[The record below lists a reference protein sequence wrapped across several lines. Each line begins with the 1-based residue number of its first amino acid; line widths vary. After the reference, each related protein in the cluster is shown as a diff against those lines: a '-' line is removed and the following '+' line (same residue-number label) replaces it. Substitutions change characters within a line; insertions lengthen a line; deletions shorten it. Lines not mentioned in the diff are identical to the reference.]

1 MEKLI
6 EIIGKQQEGHENT
19 AVFMVGEQLKDIA
32 ASDPKCLEILKQ
44 DLEVE
49 GMGIVEAE
57 KEIKKYAD
65 KHKGKG
71 KVPCFCVSPMIA
83 DEILRKFYGL
93 PAREDANSQTLGNTP
108 SEPAKVEVKKP
119 SLSLLDFM

>member
-6 EIIGKQQEGHENT
+6 EIIGKQQEGHEDT

-44 DLEVE
+44 DLEVD
-49 GMGIVEAE
+49 GMGIEDAE

-93 PAREDANSQTLGNTP
+93 PERVSDNTNSQTSVV
-108 SEPAKVEVKKP
+108 SEPAKAEVKKP
-119 SLSLLDFM
+119 ALSLLDFM